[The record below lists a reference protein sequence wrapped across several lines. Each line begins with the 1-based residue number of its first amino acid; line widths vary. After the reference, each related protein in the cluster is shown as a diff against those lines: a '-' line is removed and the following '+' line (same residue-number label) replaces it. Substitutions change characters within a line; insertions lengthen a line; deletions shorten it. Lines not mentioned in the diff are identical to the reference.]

1 METANVYGD
10 LTKTG
15 LGWGFVGLRVEGLV
29 GGKKLKTEKRW
40 SKTEQQGWLLCT
52 HTLQK
57 TWTDEEKES
66 PKTVRHKSRSMNRY

>member
-29 GGKKLKTEKRW
+29 GGKKMKTENREEM
-40 SKTEQQGWLLCT
+40 EQDRTAGVVTVYT
-52 HTLQK
+52 HPTK
-57 TWTDEEKES
+57 DMD
-66 PKTVRHKSRSMNRY
+66 R

>member
-29 GGKKLKTEKRW
+29 GGKKMKTENR
-40 SKTEQQGWLLCT
+40 
-52 HTLQK
+52 
-57 TWTDEEKES
+57 EEME
-66 PKTVRHKSRSMNRY
+66 